1 MISPNGGQ
9 PGNAGPFM
17 QVEPDASLTANWPI
31 GQAQQFYGEMAR
43 RLSAVM
49 TLLDTIPI
57 TEMLAVNARLR
68 TMGVLSLP
76 PEVTADQAQAWQA
89 NLNRDNDLF
98 RLLVRVLAQVK
109 GQ

>member
-1 MISPNGGQ
+1 
-9 PGNAGPFM
+9 M
-17 QVEPDASLTANWPI
+17 QVEAEASLTASWPI

-57 TEMLAVNARLR
+57 SEMQAVNARLR

-76 PEVTADQAQAWQA
+76 PDVTADQAQAWQA
-89 NLNRDNDLF
+89 NLKRDHDLF
-98 RLLVRVLAQVK
+98 LLLMRVLAQVK